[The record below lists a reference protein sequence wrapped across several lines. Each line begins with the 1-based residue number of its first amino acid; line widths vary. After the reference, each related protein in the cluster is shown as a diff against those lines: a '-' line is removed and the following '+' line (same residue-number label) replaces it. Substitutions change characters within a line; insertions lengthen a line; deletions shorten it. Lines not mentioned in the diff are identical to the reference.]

1 MLYVVTYLKNINRF
15 IKRSEATS
23 TEHPVPT
30 FLCVIKWAAIIIKI
44 IRFKMN
50 NQIKEIRAAL
60 LGRTL
65 GTLLPCNQAFSAYA
79 SPGCAFYALT

>member
-1 MLYVVTYLKNINRF
+1 MG
-15 IKRSEATS
+15 
-23 TEHPVPT
+23 EHPVPT

-60 LGRTL
+60 GRTL